1 MYTGE
6 PRTSGSSADDEANS
20 VMDVIITP
28 AYQEWLE
35 IRDRCYNPNNPS
47 YKDFGAIGAKVCED
61 WCHSYSAFLRDMG
74 APPHQG
80 RVFFIERIDS
90 TEPYYKANCRWTARP
105 VANRRLH
112 FQIHPSGTFDLLQPS
127 TSPQAPTTRH
137 PTSGT
142 TFAPPATPQIMSVL
156 ELPPVTVHKDTP
168 RPPKN
173 RCTIL

>member
-6 PRTSGSSADDEANS
+6 PRSSGSSADANS

-47 YKDFGAIGAKVCED
+47 YKDFGAIGAKVCDD
-61 WCHSYSAFLRDMG
+61 WMHSYSNFIRDMG
-74 APPHQG
+74 APPHPY
-80 RVFFIERIDS
+80 RIFFIERIDS

-105 VANRRLH
+105 AANRRLH
-112 FQIHPSGTFDLLQPS
+112 FKIHPSGTFDLLQPS

-137 PTSGT
+137 PSG
-142 TFAPPATPQIMSVL
+142 TFAPPATPQIMSAL
-156 ELPPVTVHKDTP
+156 ELPPSAVHKST
-168 RPPKN
+168 